1 MATLLEHA
9 ASLAKAFPDG
19 GPVYLKAMARIFWPD
34 ADWLDTKMCRHNGG
48 ARRGA
53 RVAGALAG
61 KLERAG
67 YLWMAPSD
75 GPRCYKIKVDA
86 IAKALE
92 AAKTQ
97 PEPQ

>member
-9 ASLAKAFPDG
+9 EKLAEAFPDG

-34 ADWLDTKMCRHNGG
+34 AAWLDVKMCHHNGG

-61 KLERAG
+61 KLEKAG
-67 YLWMAPSD
+67 YLWMAPHD
-75 GPRCYKIKVDA
+75 GPRCYKIKVDV
-86 IAKALE
+86 IAKAIATRE
-92 AAKTQ
+92 CQDGKK
-97 PEPQ
+97 